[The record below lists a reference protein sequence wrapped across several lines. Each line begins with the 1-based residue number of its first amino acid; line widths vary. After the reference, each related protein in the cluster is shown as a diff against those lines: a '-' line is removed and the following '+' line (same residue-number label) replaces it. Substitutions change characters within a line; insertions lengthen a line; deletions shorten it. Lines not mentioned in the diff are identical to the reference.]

1 MYSTESRDLKEGPS
15 LKRLISVVL
24 QTILFLA
31 VFGIGSFLPA
41 FNLLPMWKMG
51 AGATHD
57 FVLDGLVFMIL
68 LYLIILG
75 IEALQKRVRNS
86 GALSTI
92 AFVLALVL
100 GFVMKFGMVSVGSAA
115 S

>member
-1 MYSTESRDLKEGPS
+1 MYSAESHDLREGPS
-15 LKRLISVVL
+15 LKRVISIVL
-24 QTILFLA
+24 QTILLLT

-41 FNLLPMWKMG
+41 FNILPMWKMG

-75 IEALQKRVRNS
+75 IEAIRKRLNS
-86 GALSTI
+86 SGVLTTI
-92 AFVLALVL
+92 AFVLALIL
-100 GFVMKFGMVSVGSAA
+100 GFAMKFGMVSVGSAA